1 VSAAETVQA
10 QIGRRPRPAVGATS
24 ERRNFAAV
32 FVSYSAFLKREGGG
46 VQACTREY
54 LELLQGA
61 GFSVTPLP
69 YEADRRAWT
78 RLRRLLGASPYFN
91 PHEPGL
97 AEKVDAQCNELGA
110 DWVFLNQATLAP
122 LATALKAADPHR
134 KVVVLSHGLE
144 STDLLHTLNL
154 RKRLPLT
161 ARLQGDPR
169 LALGDALMVESRTR
183 AALDAVCALSPF
195 DADLERWL
203 GAKQVLWLPRTVA
216 AAALDWRPIAGRF
229 GFVGTLD
236 HAPNLE
242 GLIAVLDVLD
252 GGARVRIVGG
262 PAKIG
267 RWLAAKFKAVDYLGP
282 LDDGELRDEA
292 ATWNAF
298 LHPIFLLARGCST
311 KLATALSWRIPVV
324 TTELGRR
331 GYVWRK
337 GALTIADTPRA
348 FAECCVELTDLA
360 VAARAR
366 EAVVEASLSSPSIA
380 ELSETLRQML
390 SGL

>member
-1 VSAAETVQA
+1 M
-10 QIGRRPRPAVGATS
+10 P
-24 ERRNFAAV
+24 ERENVAAV

-54 LELLQGA
+54 LEVLRGA

-69 YEADRRAWT
+69 FEADKRTWT

-91 PHEPGL
+91 PHEPDL
-97 AEKVDAQCNELGA
+97 AEKVDARCKALGA
-110 DWVFLNQATLAP
+110 GWVFLNQATLAP
-122 LATALKAADPHR
+122 LATTLKAANPR
-134 KVVVLSHGLE
+134 CKVVVLSHGLE

-154 RKRLPLT
+154 RNRLPVT
-161 ARLQGDPR
+161 ARRRGDPR
-169 LALGDALMVESRTR
+169 VALGAALMVESQAR

-203 GAKQVLWLPRTVA
+203 GAKQVLWLPRAVPA
-216 AAALDWRPIAGRF
+216 APLDWRPIAGRF

-242 GLIAVLDVLD
+242 GLIAVLEVFD
-252 GGARVRIVGG
+252 GGERVRVVGG
-262 PAKIG
+262 PATIG
-267 RWLAAKFKAVDYLGP
+267 KWLAARFKAVDYLGP
-282 LDDGELRDEA
+282 LDNGELRDEA
-292 ATWNAF
+292 ASWNAF

-331 GYVWRK
+331 GYVWRR

-348 FAECCVELTDLA
+348 FADRCAELTDLA
-360 VAARAR
+360 VAASAR